1 MGGDAGKTLTVAFWT
16 AYTKMLASHR
26 QNTAQ
31 FRLKFLPHADLRHTH
46 QITHSHF
53 SGRCKVSAFE
63 HVFDFK
69 RGRGYTDITYRFFQN
84 AQVLPQG
91 TSDLSTEHALQRL
104 AWRYP
109 DYGRVFD
116 LHRVALPLNE
126 EVADH
131 HQGMIY
137 RFLGMVGSPKCQVE
151 KYVPLAFIVK
161 TPEIE
166 KESTDAAEQKA
177 EAQHEVAVYDTPIV
191 IRI

>member
-1 MGGDAGKTLTVAFWT
+1 M
-16 AYTKMLASHR
+16 
-26 QNTAQ
+26 
-31 FRLKFLPHADLRHTH
+31 
-46 QITHSHF
+46 
-53 SGRCKVSAFE
+53 
-63 HVFDFK
+63 
-69 RGRGYTDITYRFFQN
+69 
-84 AQVLPQG
+84 
-91 TSDLSTEHALQRL
+91 STEPALKRL

-109 DYGRVFD
+109 DYGRVFN
-116 LHRVALPLNE
+116 LRRVVLPLNV

-137 RFLGMVGSPKCQVE
+137 RFLGMGGSPKCQVE
-151 KYVPLAFIVK
+151 KYAPLAFIVK